1 MSDYVDDNGEDI
13 TDDELHERYD
23 DMLDEVYPDLTIAG
37 MEFSTSNALKEL
49 DPIAYRVGFSDWVD
63 SETGETI
70 FEKD

>member
-1 MSDYVDDNGEDI
+1 MSDYVDDSGDEL
-13 TDDELHERYD
+13 TDEQLHERYD
-23 DMLDEVYPDLTIAG
+23 DMLDEVYPDLNIAG

-63 SETGETI
+63 FETGETI

>member
-1 MSDYVDDNGEDI
+1 MSDYVDDNGDEL
-13 TDDELHERYD
+13 TDEQLHERYD

-63 SETGETI
+63 SEIDETI

>member
-1 MSDYVDDNGEDI
+1 MSDYVDDNGDEL
-13 TDDELHERYD
+13 TDEQLHERYD
-23 DMLDEVYPDLTIAG
+23 DMLDEVYPDLIIAG

-63 SETGETI
+63 SEIDETI